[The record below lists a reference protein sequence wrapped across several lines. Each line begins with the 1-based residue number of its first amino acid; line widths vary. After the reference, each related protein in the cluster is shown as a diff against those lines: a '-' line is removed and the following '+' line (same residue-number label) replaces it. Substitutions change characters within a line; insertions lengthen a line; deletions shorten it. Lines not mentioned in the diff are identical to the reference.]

1 MNNLIDALLQAQKEI
16 EHATKDAN
24 NPFFKSGYATL
35 EQVINTVKEPLN
47 RNGIYF
53 QQNSKHSEAGAVC
66 ETIFYGHS
74 AQLSA
79 GEVFVPAD
87 KHDPQA
93 FGSALTYSRRYS
105 LSMACGIGSSDDDGE
120 TAMQRDKGKYKM
132 IGTNG
137 KVILS
142 RDSEED
148 YLKDCGRMMK
158 DANNV
163 LSKKVYKTNVETIKK
178 AKDASTGEIKESYE
192 RLIALYEGGNEAQ
205 K

>member
-1 MNNLIDALLQAQKEI
+1 
-16 EHATKDAN
+16 
-24 NPFFKSGYATL
+24 
-35 EQVINTVKEPLN
+35 
-47 RNGIYF
+47 
-53 QQNSKHSEAGAVC
+53 
-66 ETIFYGHS
+66 
-74 AQLSA
+74 
-79 GEVFVPAD
+79 
-87 KHDPQA
+87 
-93 FGSALTYSRRYS
+93 
-105 LSMACGIGSSDDDGE
+105 MACGIGSADDDGE

-163 LSKKVYKTNVETIKK
+163 LSKKVYKTNADTIKK
-178 AKDASTGEIKESYE
+178 AKDSSTGEIKDSYE
-192 RLIALYEGGNEAQ
+192 RLIALYEGKDEAQ